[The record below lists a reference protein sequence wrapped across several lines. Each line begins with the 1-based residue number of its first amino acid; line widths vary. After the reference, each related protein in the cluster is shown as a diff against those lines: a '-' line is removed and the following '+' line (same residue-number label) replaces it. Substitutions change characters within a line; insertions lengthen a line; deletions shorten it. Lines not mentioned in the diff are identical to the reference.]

1 MAQRNSWLDIDF
13 TQAVMAATECHMFH
27 EALLF
32 LEIHHSQARLQGGRS
47 SRKSFASLASVSHAI
62 ETSIYENVDDPDFFY
77 GKHEDSD
84 LHSVLAKLAHEGAS
98 QKALSFQSAF
108 LDSHLSIEGADG
120 LSETVRVTSTAL
132 RSANMHGIAE
142 AVKQYYDNPD
152 QRFHVAEASSPFSSL
167 TQWDVVSSNELPGRS
182 SNIGALFRSMHQAS
196 SKIGLESAL
205 DQSLLDMI
213 TQLTSVTAGG
223 AQTNTL
229 LSQLAVLAEARQVLT
244 AGTQQEVDS
253 IWKCI
258 ISRDKQIQR
267 AE

>member
-1 MAQRNSWLDIDF
+1 
-13 TQAVMAATECHMFH
+13 
-27 EALLF
+27 
-32 LEIHHSQARLQGGRS
+32 
-47 SRKSFASLASVSHAI
+47 
-62 ETSIYENVDDPDFFY
+62 
-77 GKHEDSD
+77 
-84 LHSVLAKLAHEGAS
+84 
-98 QKALSFQSAF
+98 
-108 LDSHLSIEGADG
+108 
-120 LSETVRVTSTAL
+120 
-132 RSANMHGIAE
+132 
-142 AVKQYYDNPD
+142 
-152 QRFHVAEASSPFSSL
+152 
-167 TQWDVVSSNELPGRS
+167 
-182 SNIGALFRSMHQAS
+182 MHQAS